1 MQSRLLRILRI
12 ILFIGLAG
20 GVLFFLPI
28 QKIVDA
34 IRGVSPYYF
43 WMSYLLIFPSSYLGS
58 VRLWMLTREQGI
70 KVSPLKLMEINIVIR
85 FYSFF
90 SPASAVG
97 SLMRWYKL
105 SGDGKS
111 AEALI
116 AVAVN
121 RLFDIFIAIVF
132 GLFWVFGEKN
142 TSILVQPIWIFV
154 FLVITLLLWLF
165 VTRYSH
171 PILLWIRSKTM
182 DHQWNWLRKIGIYM
196 ERLSTS
202 LLVYSKLKFHILLAM
217 IILGLLSELVGLL
230 SFYHLALSIDLP
242 IQFTN
247 MGWMRSIF
255 FLTSLAPFTLMGG
268 IGLREVSIVW
278 VLAAVGVH
286 ADLATAY
293 SFLSYARSV
302 LVSLTGG
309 LIELFSLHKL

>member
-1 MQSRLLRILRI
+1 MQSRFIRILRI
-12 ILFIGLAG
+12 VLFIGLAG

-28 QKIVDA
+28 QKIIDA
-34 IRGVSPYYF
+34 IRGVSAYYF
-43 WMSYLLIFPSSYLGS
+43 WVAYLLMFPVGYLGAL
-58 VRLWMLTREQGI
+58 RLWMLTREQGI
-70 KVSPLKLMEINIVIR
+70 QVSPLKLMEINLVVR

-111 AEALI
+111 AEALT

-132 GLFWVFGEKN
+132 GLFWLFGERN
-142 TSILVQPIWIFV
+142 RSILVQPVWIV
-154 FLVITLLLWLF
+154 LFLAFTLLLWLF
-165 VTRYSH
+165 ITRYSH
-171 PILLWIRSKTM
+171 PILLWIRNITV
-182 DHQWNWLRKIGIYM
+182 DHQWVWLRKIGNYM
-196 ERLSTS
+196 GRLSAA
-202 LLVYSKLKFHILLAM
+202 LLIYSRLKVYVLLSM
-217 IILGLLSELVGLL
+217 IIIGLFSELIGVL
-230 SFYHLALSIDLP
+230 SFYYLALSINLP

-247 MGWMRSIF
+247 LGWMRSFF
-255 FLTSLAPFTLMGG
+255 FLTSLTPFTLVGG

-278 VLAAVGVH
+278 ILTTIGIH

-293 SFLSYARSV
+293 SFLSYVRSV
-302 LVSLTGG
+302 LISLTGG